1 MRIVMADGAGPIV
14 EPVLDRRHRTLRHSL
29 VTIRAG
35 NRDVRAGQRETRVF
49 VFGQGK

>member
-14 EPVLDRRHRTLRHSL
+14 EPVLYRSHRTLRHSL
-29 VTIRAG
+29 VALRAW
-35 NRDVRAGQRETRVF
+35 DSYVRTGQRETRVF